1 MQVNNILSLFKKSK
15 VVNDVITKSKNEKY
29 NIYCNGMTFN
39 HTILLASTL
48 YSINNET
55 IVYVC
60 DNAFHANQAYD
71 TFCDILGYEHVNLYA
86 IDDFM
91 ATEAIVISNELK
103 QERLITLKNI
113 IENNNKVIVT
123 HVSAITKPI
132 ISKEKFIKNIINI
145 KINKEIDVKDI
156 INKLVKIGYNRVDA
170 TYNIGEF
177 SVRGEVIDIFPTCLD
192 NPIRINLDFDTI
204 ESIKYFNC
212 ETQLSFG
219 EAINEINVLP
229 LNELIIEESIDELEE
244 RLIKIEDNDYI
255 KYDFSDVKESGF
267 IDKLSKYIDYIDEA
281 NTSFLEYFESKY
293 IAFINE
299 PKDIDT
305 SFLAL
310 QKEINEF
317 KVNKFNLKKIKL
329 NFSYDYYDVISIFK
343 RCIYTSSSKRAIG
356 QIELL
361 GLYEFNGFKVI
372 DYQNDFKELVN
383 DIKTRSELIY
393 ICLNDVNEVEII
405 RQLFDDNNIEYKIVD
420 DFYNIKPNGVNIIL
434 CSNAIGYGIRNEYI
448 CLSKNEIFKR
458 LKNKKVKYRSV
469 KETSLA
475 INSKDDLK
483 EGDYVV
489 HYDYG
494 IGKYLGIKTAEF
506 SGIINDYLQIQYDNM
521 NLLIPV
527 DKINSLEK
535 YIGSEGVVPKL
546 TKIGTNE
553 WEKKKNAVRS
563 QLESI
568 AKELIELQ
576 VARANMN
583 GYTYQSD
590 SEFQKD
596 FEDDFEFEETK
607 DQIKI
612 VEEIKNDMEKGVL
625 IDRLV
630 CGDVGFGKTEIA
642 MRAAFKTVYEGKQV
656 AFMCPTTILSRQH
669 YYSFKDR
676 FAKYGIKL
684 ELLNR
689 LVEPSKQ
696 REIISDLKAGKIDI
710 VIGTHRLLND
720 EIRYKDL
727 GLLII
732 DEEQRFGVVHK
743 EKIKQLKNNINV
755 LTLTATPIPRTLQM
769 AVSGIRQL
777 SLLETPPKDR
787 YPIQTYVVEYSDAII
802 KEAIYREIS
811 RGGQVFYL
819 HNRISDI
826 YVVAKRV
833 QKLVPEAKICVGH
846 GKMSRE
852 ELEDTISD
860 YIDGKYN
867 VLICTTI
874 IETGIDIPN
883 SNTLIVEEAYRLGL
897 AQMYQI
903 RGRVGRTDRIAY
915 AYFTYQ
921 VDKTLTGSAEK
932 RLQAIKEFTKIGS
945 GYKIAVRDLAIRGAG
960 DILGREQS
968 GFINSLGIDMYMKL
982 LNEAVNKAKGIKEEP
997 KANYRIDVSKHVSR
1011 DYVSDDSIIIYIHKE
1026 INAIETYEDKVNTIS
1041 ILTNRFGKL
1050 SETVLDYIE
1059 ERYLE
1064 SQLRK
1069 IGVQKVQDGENFANI
1084 MFPVDL
1090 SSKLNPEDVFM
1101 NGYRLSDR
1109 IIIEFKEKHFIIKIK
1124 KTKLDR
1130 SWLYIMNQYL
1140 ENINKMI
1147 R

>member
-15 VVNDVITKSKNEKY
+15 VVNEVITKSKLDKY

-48 YSINNET
+48 YASNNDF
-55 IVYVC
+55 ILFIC

-71 TFCDILGYEHVNLYA
+71 SFCDILGYESVNLYA

-103 QERLITLKNI
+103 QERLITIKNI
-113 IENNNKVIVT
+113 VENNPKVIVT
-123 HVSAITKPI
+123 HISAITKPI
-132 ISKEKFIKNIINI
+132 ISKNLFLDNIINI
-145 KINKEIDVKDI
+145 SNGNEIDQNKFVK
-156 INKLVKIGYNRVDA
+156 KLIDIGYQRVDT

-177 SVRGEVIDIFPTCLD
+177 SVRGEVIDIYPTCFD
-192 NPIRINLDFDTI
+192 GPVRINFDFDVV
-204 ESIKYFNC
+204 ESIKYYAID
-212 ETQLSFG
+212 TQLTYG
-219 EAINEINVLP
+219 DDLLNINILPCNEIILS
-229 LNELIIEESIDELEE
+229 ESLDDLEE
-244 RLIKIEDNDYI
+244 RLLKIENNDYI
-255 KYDFSDVKESGF
+255 KYDFADIRSSGF
-267 IDKLSKYIDYIDEA
+267 FDKLNKYIDYIDPNNETIV
-281 NTSFLEYFESKY
+281 NYFGNNY
-293 IAFINE
+293 IALLNE
-299 PKDIDT
+299 IKDIEL
-305 SFLAL
+305 SYESL
-310 QKEINEF
+310 QIEVNEF
-317 KVNKFNLKKIKL
+317 IQNRYGIKKIKL
-329 NFSYDYYDVISIFK
+329 NFSYDINIVFSFIY
-343 RCIYTSSSKRAIG
+343 RNIYTSSSKRTMNKL
-356 QIELL
+356 ELI

-372 DYQNDFKELVN
+372 DYQNDFKVF
-383 DIKTRSELIY
+383 IKDLKDRKEQMF
-393 ICLNDVNEVEII
+393 ICLNDDNEVEIVK
-405 RQLFDDNNIEYKIVD
+405 QLFDDSEIKYKLVD
-420 DFYNIKPNGVNIIL
+420 DFYNVDRNGINIIV
-434 CSNAIGYGIRNEYI
+434 CPNAIGYGIRNDYI
-448 CLSKNEIFKR
+448 CLSKNEIFKKV
-458 LKNKKVKYRSV
+458 KNKKVKYRSV
-469 KETSLA
+469 KETSVT

-483 EGDYVV
+483 DGDYVV

-506 SGIINDYLQIQYDNM
+506 NGIVNDYLQIQYDNM

-553 WEKKKNAVRS
+553 WEKKKNAVRN

-576 VARANMN
+576 IARENMN
-583 GYTYQSD
+583 GYQYQKD

-596 FEDDFEFEETK
+596 FEDDFEYEETK
-607 DQIKI
+607 DQERII
-612 VEEIKNDMEKGVL
+612 TEIKQDMEKGVL
-625 IDRLV
+625 IDRLI

-676 FAKYGIKL
+676 FAKHGIKV

-689 LVEPSKQ
+689 MIDPKKQ
-696 REIISDLKAGKIDI
+696 NDIIEGLKSGTVDI
-710 VIGTHRLLND
+710 VIGTHRLLNS
-720 EIRYKDL
+720 EISYKDL
-727 GLLII
+727 GLLVI

-743 EKIKQLKNNINV
+743 EKIKQLKNSINV

-787 YPIQTYVVEYSDAII
+787 YPIQTYVVEYSDSII

-819 HNRISDI
+819 HNRVSDI
-826 YVVAKRV
+826 YVVAKRI

-846 GKMSRE
+846 GKMNRE
-852 ELEDTISD
+852 ELEDIISS
-860 YIDGKYN
+860 YIDGTYN

-915 AYFTYQ
+915 AYFTYEL
-921 VDKTLTGSAEK
+921 DKTLTGAAEK

-982 LNEAVNKAKGIKEEP
+982 LNEAVNKAKGIEEVK
-997 KANYRIDVSKHVSR
+997 KANYRIDVSKHISR

-1026 INAIETYEDKVNTIS
+1026 INAIDTFDDKVNTIA

-1050 SETVLDYIE
+1050 SQTVLDYIE

-1064 SQLRK
+1064 SQLRR
-1069 IGVQKVQDGENFANI
+1069 IGVEKVQDGETLATI
-1084 MFPVDL
+1084 TLPVDV
-1090 SSKLNPEDVFM
+1090 SNRLNPERILM
-1101 NGYRLSDR
+1101 TGYKLSDR
-1109 IIIEFKEKHFIIKIK
+1109 IIIEYTDKHYNIKIK
-1124 KTKLDR
+1124 KTKMDR
-1130 SWLYIMNQYL
+1130 SWIYIMNQYL
-1140 ENINKMI
+1140 EVVK
-1147 R
+1147 